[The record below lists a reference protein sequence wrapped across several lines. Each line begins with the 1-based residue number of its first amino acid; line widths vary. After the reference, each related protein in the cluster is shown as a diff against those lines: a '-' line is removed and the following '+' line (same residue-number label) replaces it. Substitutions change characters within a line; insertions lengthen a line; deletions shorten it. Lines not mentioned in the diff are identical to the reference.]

1 MAHCANCGTKMSDGF
16 CPNCEEEAFIVHT
29 QSDYLPDPIS
39 DEFRRLVE
47 EQNAE
52 KRRRAKSPSPPEVTP

>member
-16 CPNCEEEAFIVHT
+16 CPNCEEEAFIHET
-29 QSDYLPDPIS
+29 QSEFLPDGIS

-47 EQNAE
+47 DQNAE
-52 KRRRAKSPSPPEVTP
+52 KKRRAKLSEDSL